1 MKTDMRYRMLGRTGL
16 MVSEIGLGAEWLER
30 HSAEEVKT
38 VVDRCEEA
46 GINILDCWM
55 PEPKVRSNIGA
66 AIRGR
71 RERWIIQ
78 GHLGATWQNGQYVR
92 TREMKW
98 VKEAFADLLARLET
112 DYIDL
117 GMLHFVDEVREF
129 HQVMEGEFYAY
140 AAELKA
146 EHSQSGGGGSR
157 GKERKNRDASVQCE
171 SRLRHASGQRRY
183 DGIFQRRL
191 RGGTGRNCA

>member
-1 MKTDMRYRMLGRTGL
+1 MIQAEGPCEAGLPGDKEGVNEDRYEVQNAWQNRPDGQRDRAW
-16 MVSEIGLGAEWLER
+16 AEWLER
-30 HSAEEVKT
+30 HSAEEVKA

-146 EHSQSGGGGSR
+146 QG
-157 GKERKNRDASVQCE
+157 VI
-171 SRLRHASGQRRY
+171 RHIGMSTHNPEVAALAAR
-183 DGIFQRRL
+183 
-191 RGGTGRNCA
+191 AEK

>member
-1 MKTDMRYRMLGRTGL
+1 M
-16 MVSEIGLGAEWLER
+16 IQAEGP
-30 HSAEEVKT
+30 
-38 VVDRCEEA
+38 CEA
-46 GINILDCWM
+46 GLPGDKEGVNEDRYEVQNAWQNR
-55 PEPKVRSNIGA
+55 PDGQRDRAWGRVAGA
-66 AIRGR
+66 PQRGGGQGR

-146 EHSQSGGGGSR
+146 QGVIRHIGMSTHNPEVAALAAKSG
-157 GKERKNRDASVQCE
+157 KIEM
-171 SRLRHASGQRRY
+171 LRHASGQRRY